1 MNRYLIISLVLV
13 VFLAGSAITLSLSL
27 QNIGE
32 YAPLVESPLFDESID
47 TTAVPESD
55 LDASTTT
62 TIESLS
68 PTSTTK
74 IVMLEQDTLGNPFIE
89 KKGTS
94 MIIQGEALGTMFFE
108 AGFPVRFENEF
119 GEILAEGLAQATS
132 EWMTTSSVPFIATLS
147 LLRPA
152 ENVPGVFIF
161 MNDNPSGLE
170 EYSIEVRIP
179 ARIP

>member
-1 MNRYLIISLVLV
+1 MDRYLIISLFLV
-13 VFLAGSAITLSLSL
+13 IFLAGSAITLSLSL
-27 QNIGE
+27 QNTSE
-32 YAPLVESPLFDESID
+32 YTPFTEPTLLDDSLD
-47 TTAVPESD
+47 TTLLSQSD
-55 LDASTTT
+55 LGTSTTM
-62 TIESLS
+62 IAEPLS

-132 EWMTTSSVPFIATLS
+132 EWMTTSSVPFVATLS

-161 MNDNPSGLE
+161 LNDNPSGLE